1 MPLVDGPGFQ
11 VILNSVL
18 AMSANRNLNPAEN
31 DIMVSLVDA
40 VTRVDDHRETFL
52 NATPDNAQK
61 LVDILQKVLLFSFG

>member
-1 MPLVDGPGFQ
+1 
-11 VILNSVL
+11 
-18 AMSANRNLNPAEN
+18 MSADRNLNPAEN

-61 LVDILQKVLLFSFG
+61 LVDILQKVLLLFVLVKHYISFPTHSI